1 MTTVL
6 RIVAAVFFLA
16 ALLFLAFGGRLRF
29 HPSTWAFFRASGLR
43 LRTLHGYVYGRW
55 TPRYIRTLFSL
66 AGGGSER
73 GRRMSQWLADRYHG
87 KVLTP
92 EQARAIVEIESPIER
107 KDLEQIVP
115 FPVARGLVLDAP
127 ADVVLYECVCR
138 HARKTHCEPTQV
150 CMVIGKPMSDFV
162 LDHQPGKAR
171 RIDAAEAVA
180 VLEAEHARGHV
191 HSAWFKDAIL
201 GRFYAICNC
210 CSCCCG
216 GLAAM
221 RSGVRMVAS
230 SGFVAE
236 IDRDL
241 CVDCGDCAD
250 LCPFGALARAD
261 GKVERDWERCMGC
274 GVCESRCATGAIR
287 LERDPRKGVPL
298 DVRALA

>member
-1 MTTVL
+1 MTTAL
-6 RIVAAVFFLA
+6 GILA
-16 ALLFLAFGGRLRF
+16 ALLVLAALTALAVGERFRF
-29 HPSTWAFFRASGLR
+29 HPSTWAFFRESGLR

-55 TPRYIRTLFSL
+55 TPRYIKTLVSL
-66 AGGGSER
+66 SGGGSER
-73 GRRMSQWLADRYHG
+73 GRRISQWLADRYHG

-92 EQARAIVEIESPIER
+92 EQARAIVEIEAPIER
-107 KDLEQIVP
+107 RDLEQIVP
-115 FPVARGLVLDAP
+115 FPVARGLVLEAP

-150 CMVIGKPMSDFV
+150 CMVIGKPVSDFV
-162 LDHQPGKAR
+162 LAHQPGKAR
-171 RIDAAEAVA
+171 RIGTDEAVA

-191 HSAWFKDAIL
+191 HSAWFKDAML

-221 RSGVRMVAS
+221 RGGVRMVAS

-236 IDRDL
+236 IDREA

-250 LCPFGALARAD
+250 ACPFGALARTD
-261 GKVERDWERCMGC
+261 GRVERDWERCMGC

>member
-1 MTTVL
+1 MA
-6 RIVAAVFFLA
+6 VALGILLAGLFLA
-16 ALLFLAFGGRLRF
+16 AFAFWAFGERF
-29 HPSTWAFFRASGLR
+29 HVHRSTWAFFRESGPR

-55 TPRYIRTLFSL
+55 TPRYIATLLSL
-66 AGGGSER
+66 SGGGSER
-73 GRRMSQWLADRYHG
+73 GRRISQWLADRYHG

-92 EQARAIVEIESPIER
+92 EQARAIVEIEAPIER

-127 ADVVLYECVCR
+127 PDVVLYECVCR
-138 HARKTHCEPTQV
+138 HARATHREPTQV

-162 LDHQPGKAR
+162 LAHQPGKAR

-191 HSAWFKDAIL
+191 HSAWFKDAML

-221 RSGVRMVAS
+221 RGGVRMVAS

-241 CVDCGDCAD
+241 CVDCGDCAST
-250 LCPFGALARAD
+250 CPFEALVRQD
-261 GKVERDWERCMGC
+261 DRVERDWERCMGC

-298 DVRALA
+298 DVRASA